1 MPLRNFVAIAIAILI
16 AWACY
21 AAVPKSRY
29 ANLFAEAL
37 EVVEHDALE
46 EYDRREL
53 FDTAIGRMLESL
65 DEHSMYFSGRQ
76 YTAFEEDMQQEFG
89 GVGMFVGVDPK
100 SSELVVVAAMPNT
113 PAAKAGLES
122 GDAILEI
129 DGQSMVGKSREDA
142 VERMRGPKG
151 KPVVLQ
157 IRHAGSVREVT
168 LIRDAIKTDSVQGDW
183 LYPDGKWDFFLK
195 DEPRT
200 GYVRIS
206 QFSERTVDE
215 LRAALQSING
225 KVDRLILDLRMNSGG
240 LLEAAVDVCSMFL
253 PPGSEVVRIEARN
266 PRFNERLMSRGEPLL
281 PASLPVAVLI
291 NRHSASASEIVAACL
306 QDLGRATVVGER
318 SYGKGTVQNV
328 IYLERK
334 KSAMRLTTARY
345 LRPSGRNIDRRVA
358 EKRALAEW
366 GVEPNEGA
374 AVQLSEEQVF
384 ELFRQRNLR
393 DLEGL
398 KSPQQAVR
406 PSPDDGAG
414 QTEVNES
421 LPPAL
426 PASDPIL
433 QRARELLEPQGQ
445 GKIAA

>member
-1 MPLRNFVAIAIAILI
+1 
-16 AWACY
+16 
-21 AAVPKSRY
+21 
-29 ANLFAEAL
+29 
-37 EVVEHDALE
+37 
-46 EYDRREL
+46 
-53 FDTAIGRMLESL
+53 
-65 DEHSMYFSGRQ
+65 
-76 YTAFEEDMQQEFG
+76 
-89 GVGMFVGVDPK
+89 
-100 SSELVVVAAMPNT
+100 
-113 PAAKAGLES
+113 
-122 GDAILEI
+122 
-129 DGQSMVGKSREDA
+129 
-142 VERMRGPKG
+142 
-151 KPVVLQ
+151 
-157 IRHAGSVREVT
+157 
-168 LIRDAIKTDSVQGDW
+168 
-183 LYPDGKWDFFLK
+183 
-195 DEPRT
+195 
-200 GYVRIS
+200 
-206 QFSERTVDE
+206 
-215 LRAALQSING
+215 
-225 KVDRLILDLRMNSGG
+225 
-240 LLEAAVDVCSMFL
+240 
-253 PPGSEVVRIEARN
+253 
-266 PRFNERLMSRGEPLL
+266 
-281 PASLPVAVLI
+281 
-291 NRHSASASEIVAACL
+291 
-306 QDLGRATVVGER
+306 VVGER